1 MFRESPPEV
10 SAVSDHGDG
19 DGDIQDESEEDPAAA
34 AVDGGHQRWR
44 RWVAASYVTQ
54 QGRAHNKGGYTQ

>member
-19 DGDIQDESEEDPAAA
+19 DGDIQDESVEDPATP
-34 AVDGGHQRWR
+34 AVDVGHLYGR
-44 RWVAASYVTQ
+44 RSVHAITSLTS
-54 QGRAHNKGGYTQ
+54 RDL